1 MFSRLDDCAIRTK
14 IQLTFAVVMLVACI
28 MGGVGIYNLH
38 ALDKKSTEITE
49 NWLIMTDASHRM
61 YEDSA
66 NMRFDAYKYTHVT
79 DPAVIEKARK
89 DTLMHQDNIQ
99 KGIAIYEAAL
109 EREMAVN
116 PEKAKANKEKFD
128 KLKQEL
134 DKNFAINKKI
144 RADFEGQNKEA
155 MMQGITVDGFKQYDV
170 IAGAL
175 EEFTKLNIDSAN
187 EANAEAAAL
196 YQRGA
201 TVSIILLVVAF
212 AMIILSSLYLS
223 RSISRGVKVLED
235 ISSKMGDGNLRER
248 APILTGD
255 ELGKLA
261 GHYNSVIDKL
271 AKMVRKIQQSAD
283 ESANAAELLRT
294 GSEQSAQ
301 AATQIAESITRVA
314 ESAAEQNQMA
324 EATKATVG
332 EIRQEI
338 NQVNDGTDA
347 VLAHADHAQRKA
359 DEGMAAINKAVEQ
372 MRHIGVSVNESAQVV
387 ASLGERS
394 QQIGQIV
401 ETISAIAEQT
411 NLLALNAAI
420 EAARAGEAGRGFSVV
435 AEEGRKL
442 AESSSEAVTEIA
454 DLIHGIQADTEEA
467 VASMQNGTQETK
479 SGATIMDQAGKT
491 FGEIVAL
498 MKEMDGE
505 IRSMSERIHMV
516 AAGMEG
522 IVATA
527 DRLSAASNSV
537 SSETQTVSAATEEQS
552 ASVEEIASSAH
563 NLATVSQALQEESKR
578 FRI

>member
-1 MFSRLDDCAIRTK
+1 
-14 IQLTFAVVMLVACI
+14 
-28 MGGVGIYNLH
+28 
-38 ALDKKSTEITE
+38 
-49 NWLIMTDASHRM
+49 
-61 YEDSA
+61 
-66 NMRFDAYKYTHVT
+66 
-79 DPAVIEKARK
+79 
-89 DTLMHQDNIQ
+89 
-99 KGIAIYEAAL
+99 
-109 EREMAVN
+109 MAVN

-435 AEEGRKL
+435 AEEVRKL
-442 AESSSEAVTEIA
+442 AESSSQAVTEIA

-498 MKEMDGE
+498 MKQMDGE

>member
-223 RSISRGVKVLED
+223 RNISRGVKVLED

-359 DEGMAAINKAVEQ
+359 ETLVPVVCKHVLQI
-372 MRHIGVSVNESAQVV
+372 HI
-387 ASLGERS
+387 
-394 QQIGQIV
+394 
-401 ETISAIAEQT
+401 T
-411 NLLALNAAI
+411 
-420 EAARAGEAGRGFSVV
+420 
-435 AEEGRKL
+435 
-442 AESSSEAVTEIA
+442 
-454 DLIHGIQADTEEA
+454 
-467 VASMQNGTQETK
+467 
-479 SGATIMDQAGKT
+479 
-491 FGEIVAL
+491 
-498 MKEMDGE
+498 
-505 IRSMSERIHMV
+505 
-516 AAGMEG
+516 
-522 IVATA
+522 
-527 DRLSAASNSV
+527 
-537 SSETQTVSAATEEQS
+537 
-552 ASVEEIASSAH
+552 
-563 NLATVSQALQEESKR
+563 
-578 FRI
+578 

>member
-1 MFSRLDDCAIRTK
+1 MFSKLNNCAIRTK
-14 IQLTFAVVMLVACI
+14 IQLTFTVVMLVACI
-28 MGGVGIYNLH
+28 MGGMGIYNLN

-99 KGIAIYEAAL
+99 KGIATYEAAL
-109 EREMAVN
+109 AREMAVN
-116 PEKAKANKEKFD
+116 PEKASANKEKFD

-144 RADFEGQNKEA
+144 RADFEQQHKDA

-175 EEFTKLNIDSAN
+175 EEFTKMNIDSAN
-187 EANAEAAAL
+187 AANEEAAAV
-196 YQRGA
+196 YKRGA
-201 TVSIILLVVAF
+201 TVNIVLLVAAF
-212 AMIILSSLYLS
+212 IMIVLSSLYLS
-223 RSISRGVKVLED
+223 RNISSGVKVLED
-235 ISSKMGDGNLRER
+235 ISTKMGDGNLRER
-248 APILTGD
+248 APIIAGD
-255 ELGKLA
+255 ELGQLA
-261 GHYNSVIDKL
+261 GHYNMVIDKL

-283 ESANAAELLRT
+283 ESACAAELLRT

-324 EATKATVG
+324 EATKATVD

-338 NQVNDGTDA
+338 HQVNEGTNA
-347 VLAHADHAQRKA
+347 VLTHADHAQHKA
-359 DEGMAAINKAVEQ
+359 DEGMAAINQAVEQ
-372 MRHIGVSVNESAQVV
+372 MRHIGVSVQESAQVV

-401 ETISAIAEQT
+401 ETISAIANQT

-420 EAARAGEAGRGFSVV
+420 EAARAGDAGRGFSVV
-435 AEEGRKL
+435 AEEVRKL
-442 AESSSEAVTEIA
+442 AESSSESVTEIA
-454 DLIHGIQADTEEA
+454 NLIHEIQDDTDNA
-467 VASMQNGTQETK
+467 VAAMQNGTRETK
-479 SGATIMDQAGKT
+479 SGEMIMDQAGKT
-491 FGEIVAL
+491 FGEIVTL
-498 MKEMDGE
+498 MKDMDGD
-505 IRSMSERIHMV
+505 IHAMSERV
-516 AAGMEG
+516 QAVTAGMEG
-522 IVATA
+522 IVGTA
-527 DRLSAASNSV
+527 ERLSEASNSV

-563 NLATVSQALQEESKR
+563 NLSTVAQALHDEIKK

>member
-99 KGIAIYEAAL
+99 KGIAVYEAAL

-116 PEKAKANKEKFD
+116 PEKARANKEKFE

-144 RADFEGQNKEA
+144 RADFEGQNKDA

-175 EEFTKLNIDSAN
+175 EEFTKFNIDSAN

-196 YQRGA
+196 YQQGA

-212 AMIILSSLYLS
+212 VMIILSSLYLS
-223 RSISRGVKVLED
+223 RSISRGVRVLEE
-235 ISSKMGDGNLRER
+235 ISSKMGNGNLRER

-261 GHYNSVIDKL
+261 AHYNTVIERL

-314 ESAAEQNQMA
+314 ESASEQNQMA

-338 NQVNDGTDA
+338 NQVNDGTNT
-347 VLAHADHAQRKA
+347 VLVHADNAQRKA

-435 AEEGRKL
+435 AEEVRKL

-498 MKEMDGE
+498 MKNMDGE
-505 IRSMSERIHMV
+505 IRSMSERVRMV
-516 AAGMEG
+516 TAGMEG

-563 NLATVSQALQEESKR
+563 NLATISQALQDESKK